1 MLNKLISSSLRVKLL
16 AIPAIAL
23 VLVFLVMGLLLRGQ
37 LIKTFAA
44 SEQKQVEYLSVMLL
58 DTYKNKQK
66 ALMTCARTTVLNES
80 FHDGYFV
87 TRTKN
92 YDFLKSELKNA
103 SCDSVIDD
111 FLAINNDGSVMF
123 RMAAGSADT
132 AAFNDIL
139 NKVLSLGQITD
150 RAGQLTSAV
159 FTELVKVGDGYK
171 VVSAAPML
179 DGKNITGALFL
190 VTNISTGFLEKHKE
204 RLLQG
209 SEVSIATA
217 DSVVASTIPELS

>member
-150 RAGQLTSAV
+150 RADQLTSAV

-179 DGKNITGALFL
+179 DGKNITGAPRQEHQH
-190 VTNISTGFLEKHKE
+190 G
-204 RLLQG
+204 
-209 SEVSIATA
+209 
-217 DSVVASTIPELS
+217 IP